1 MAEAED
7 DAAHDDRAVPDRLPP
22 LLERRDSFQ
31 STSGCALR
39 VPMGSMQ
46 GGYQM
51 VTPPGE
57 QFDAQIAPFT
67 LKAPYT
73 VH

>member
-1 MAEAED
+1 
-7 DAAHDDRAVPDRLPP
+7 
-22 LLERRDSFQ
+22 
-31 STSGCALR
+31 
-39 VPMGSMQ
+39 MGSMQ

>member
-1 MAEAED
+1 MVG
-7 DAAHDDRAVPDRLPP
+7 RQPI
-22 LLERRDSFQ
+22 LEPGDSFEY
-31 STSGCALR
+31 TSGCPLR

-46 GGYQM
+46 GSYQM
-51 VTPPGE
+51 VTTTGE
-57 QFDAQIAPFT
+57 QFDAEIAPFT